1 MSLLFGRRNLR
12 DDDLEKSLD
21 TSLGLPEDQREN
33 LKLDV
38 MILEDEDGSLSQ
50 RLKKVAEREAVS
62 AAEDSLKKM
71 HVIKLGRC
79 PNCGEHLHQHMSA
92 SICESCG
99 WHKYDMP
106 RQGKARVHIHNS
118 SEVVVGERIYVLKNG
133 DCLVVHNDAVSAR
146 VPAAAC
152 SWIEY
157 LWTEEEINQRRMQI
171 YSKTWVT
178 CGWCGSETNPTKDGF
193 HLVHVAFGTSQE
205 RYCFCSDD
213 CYEAFRKTYPA
224 RVHRNCYERNCNE
237 CNLCQKRYGDEADE
251 IRTLAKDY
259 LRTKKDSPS

>member
-1 MSLLFGRRNLR
+1 MPLFGRRNSK
-12 DDDLEKSLD
+12 DDDLEKTLD

-33 LKLDV
+33 LELDV
-38 MILEDEDGSLSQ
+38 MLLEDEDGSLSQ

-71 HVIKLGRC
+71 HVIKMGRC

-106 RQGKARVHIHNS
+106 RQGKARVHIRNS

-133 DCLVVHNDAVSAR
+133 DCLVVHNDVVSSR
-146 VPAAAC
+146 IPASAC

-157 LWTEEEINQRRMQI
+157 LWTEEEIQQRRMQN
-171 YSKTWVT
+171 SGKTRVT
-178 CGWCGSETNPTKDGF
+178 CGWCGSETDPTKDGF
-193 HLVHVAFGTSQE
+193 HLVHVAFGNSQE

-224 RVHRNCYERNCNE
+224 RVHRNCYERNCND

-251 IRTLAKDY
+251 IRMLAKDY
-259 LRTKKDSPS
+259 IRVKKENPS